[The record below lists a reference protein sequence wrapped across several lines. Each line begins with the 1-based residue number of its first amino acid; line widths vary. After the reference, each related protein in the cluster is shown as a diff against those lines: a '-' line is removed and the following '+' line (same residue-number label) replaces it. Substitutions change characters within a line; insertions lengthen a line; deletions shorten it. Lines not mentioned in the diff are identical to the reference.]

1 MINQQI
7 LDYVKQQ
14 MQLGVSQ
21 EQIKNS
27 LVANG
32 WQASDVQEAFG
43 TISSSTATI
52 STNIPSAPSASYAG
66 FWLRVAASLIDAFIF
81 GLVSAVLVSIYSW
94 FSADSAKPLLGI
106 TQLAVWV
113 LYFPFMESRGGA
125 TFGKKLV
132 GIRVQNA
139 NGETLSFGRSLA
151 RSFSKTISATIFM
164 IGFVMVGFTEKKQ
177 GLHDIIAGCVV
188 VKENNTNAGKIWAI
202 IILIVVVCIGTL
214 VMVGAKFLSVIS
226 GALSDSNVR
235 ISTSS
240 EQNDSALIPLT
251 TEEYDALF
259 AEEISGLE
267 DEEDYDGPS
276 TYAGPALI
284 AFDDFWGLNVA
295 IPPITNLGSSRDYAW
310 IELSSVISKDG
321 QEILNSESP
330 FEKDMFFKKL
340 SLQTKTQPFEFL
352 YDHRQIS
359 LVSGAKKSDIQTIK
373 GTLFI
378 KIPLDSKDS
387 KKFYEQS
394 YPFTITN

>member
-14 MQLGVSQ
+14 MQQGVSQ

-32 WQASDVQEAFG
+32 WQASDVQEAFSTLTSG
-43 TISSSTATI
+43 TATI
-52 STNIPSAPSASYAG
+52 PTSTPSTPSASYAG
-66 FWLRVAASLIDAFIF
+66 FWLRVAAALIDAFIF
-81 GLVSAVLVSIYSW
+81 GLVSGVLVFVYSL
-94 FSADSAKPLLGI
+94 FSSANTEVLLNI
-106 TQLAVWV
+106 TYLIVWI

-132 GIRVQNA
+132 GIRVLNA
-139 NGETLSFGRSLA
+139 NGEALSFGRSLA
-151 RSFSKTISATIFM
+151 RSFSKFISATIFM
-164 IGFVMVGFTEKKQ
+164 IGFIMVGFTEKKQ

-188 VKENNTNAGKIWAI
+188 VKGDNTSAGKVWAI
-202 IILIVVVCIGTL
+202 IIFILVICVGTL
-214 VMVGAKFLSVIS
+214 VMAGAKFLSVIT
-226 GALSDSNVR
+226 GVLSNSN
-235 ISTSS
+235 IQSTSTGQS
-240 EQNDSALIPLT
+240 DAVVIPMT

-259 AEEISGLE
+259 AEQITGLE
-267 DEEDYDGPS
+267 NEKDYKGPS

-284 AFDDFWGLNVA
+284 TFDDFWGLNIA
-295 IPPITNLGSSRDYAW
+295 MPPITNLGSSRDYAW
-310 IELSSVISKDG
+310 IELSSVTSKDG
-321 QEILNSESP
+321 QEILNSESA

-340 SLQTKTQPFEFL
+340 NLQTKMQPFEFL
-352 YDHRQIS
+352 YDHRQIH

-387 KKFYEQS
+387 ENFYEQS

>member
-14 MQLGVSQ
+14 MQQGVSQ

-32 WQASDVQEAFG
+32 WQASDVQEAFSVLSGGIG
-43 TISSSTATI
+43 TIPTST
-52 STNIPSAPSASYAG
+52 PSAPSASYAG

-81 GLVSAVLVSIYSW
+81 GLVSGVLVFVYSL
-94 FSADSAKPLLGI
+94 FSSANTEVLLNI
-106 TQLAVWV
+106 TYLIVWT

-132 GIRVQNA
+132 GIRVLNA
-139 NGETLSFGRSLA
+139 NGEALSFGRSLA
-151 RSFSKTISATIFM
+151 RSFSKFISATIFM
-164 IGFVMVGFTEKKQ
+164 IGFIMVGFTEKKQ

-188 VKENNTNAGKIWAI
+188 VKGDNTSAGKVWAI
-202 IILIVVVCIGTL
+202 IILILVICVGTL
-214 VMVGAKFLSVIS
+214 VMAGAKFLSVIT
-226 GALSDSNVR
+226 GMLSDSN
-235 ISTSS
+235 IQSTSTRQS
-240 EQNDSALIPLT
+240 DAMVIPMT

-259 AEEISGLE
+259 AEQITGLE
-267 DEEDYDGPS
+267 NEKDYKGPS

-284 AFDDFWGLNVA
+284 TFDDFWGLNIA
-295 IPPITNLGSSRDYAW
+295 MPPITNLGSSRDYAW
-310 IELSSVISKDG
+310 IELSSVTSKDG
-321 QEILNSESP
+321 QEILNSESA

-340 SLQTKTQPFEFL
+340 NLQTKMQPFEFL
-352 YDHRQIS
+352 YDHRQIH

-387 KKFYEQS
+387 ENFYEQS